1 MTKKGQRVKL
11 KKHRKL
17 KMSINGTYQNP
28 GKMLLHVWHP
38 PCYSTHWSS
47 SKHIGIQP
55 SGEDD
60 VQANVVNGVQG
71 TKIIQQCKQITS
83 HL

>member
-28 GKMLLHVWHP
+28 GKCCSMCGTRHV
-38 PCYSTHWSS
+38 TRR
-47 SKHIGIQP
+47 IGP
-55 SGEDD
+55 
-60 VQANVVNGVQG
+60 VVN
-71 TKIIQQCKQITS
+71 T
-83 HL
+83 